1 MKVWASTALVIVAIL
16 FATPLVVRAEEPAPT
31 FPNRFMI
38 RAGYGYAFNASS
50 SVTFN
55 GDVTPGAGAVE
66 FETLGGE
73 REDDFWRIDAS
84 FHLTPRHAFYFSYYD
99 ITRTGRKAITR
110 DITIEDTT
118 FEANSTV
125 NSELDIGLYRLYYNY
140 SFYQSEKLDLALS
153 AGLYV
158 AAVKFKISGELA
170 CTGVTECGSG
180 TPLAARSTREAI
192 TVPLPSLGL
201 QLNYNI
207 LPRLQAQL
215 RFDWL
220 YLEVSG
226 LRGSMTEVYLGAEY
240 RLFKH
245 FAVGAAYDYLNI
257 EAKYKADEKGGWG
270 VQNTWNTVFMY
281 GALYF

>member
-1 MKVWASTALVIVAIL
+1 MKVWAITTL
-16 FATPLVVRAEEPAPT
+16 LVVGIVSAAPGVVGAEEPAPN

-38 RAGYGYAFNASS
+38 RGGYGYAFASS
-50 SVTFN
+50 SSFSFN
-55 GDVTPGAGAVE
+55 GDVTDASGAVE

-73 REDDFWRIDAS
+73 RDDDFWRIDAS
-84 FHLTPRHAFYFSYYD
+84 FHITPRHSVYFSYYD
-99 ITRTGRKAITR
+99 ITRTGRRAITR
-110 DITIEDTT
+110 DITFEDTT

-125 NSELDIGLYRLYYNY
+125 NSELDIALYRLYYNY
-140 SFYQSEKLDLALS
+140 SFYLSDKVDLALS

-158 AAVKFKISGELA
+158 AQVQFKISGELT
-170 CTGVTECGSG
+170 CSGVPECGAG
-180 TPLAARSTREAI
+180 TPLAASGIRESV
-192 TVPLPSLGL
+192 TVPLPSLGA
-201 QLNYNI
+201 QLKYYI
-207 LPRLQAQL
+207 LPRLHVQL

-220 YLEVSG
+220 YLEVAG
-226 LRGSMTEVYLGAEY
+226 LKGSMTEVYIGAEY

-245 FAVGAAYDYLNI
+245 FALGAAYDYLDI